1 MKKILLTSSLF
12 TCNFIFAQ
20 QKKDTTDLLNFE
32 FRHYDITPCQ
42 TCPLKPGDKVP
53 YAHPYAKYINDESLW
68 EWREIDLGVGK
79 PQKVY
84 DLKPQYKDT
93 LRCNDGTIMEVPFW
107 IKNNSKKNRKTTP

>member
-1 MKKILLTSSLF
+1 MKKNLFISLLF
-12 TCNFIFAQ
+12 TCNFISAQ

-53 YAHPYAKYINDESLW
+53 YTHPYAKSINDESLW

-107 IKNNSKKNRKTTP
+107 IKNNTKKKRKTTP